1 MARSIDAA
9 ELSAILTILTGH
21 SELSIDELKTLL
33 PIKLSERTLQR
44 RLAILLREKKII
56 AVGSGVSRKYQCT
69 TSIKDKKHKCAIQ
82 NTTQNK
88 AILHKIKRPLT
99 ARVPVGYNPD
109 FLLSYEP
116 NKNFYLTEKIRAHLH
131 NIGQLFHEKLE
142 PGTYAKRI
150 LHRLLIDLSWNSS
163 RLEGN
168 TYSLLETEQLLA
180 FGAEASGKDAFETQ
194 MILNHKNAIE
204 FMIEN
209 VTEFGF
215 TKYFILNIH
224 ALLSDGL
231 LANPLARG
239 YLRKIPVGIGR
250 TVYTPLAVPQLI
262 EDYFLLI
269 LEKAKKIQDP
279 FEQAFFLMVQLP
291 YLQPFEDVNKR
302 VSRLAANIPL
312 VENNLAPLSFVDVP
326 KDDYISGLLAVYEL
340 NNILLL
346 RDVFVWAYERS
357 AEKYKLAFDVLVEPN
372 IVMMQYRKILFELV
386 NTIVYEN
393 LHGRKII
400 TCIEQ
405 WSRKHIE
412 AKHQAEFIRHAEKE
426 IASLHEGNIAVYRI
440 SLDLFSKWN
449 QK

>member
-1 MARSIDAA
+1 MTKSIDTA
-9 ELSAILTILTGH
+9 EFSAILSILSTH
-21 SELSIDELKTLL
+21 NEMSIDELRTLL
-33 PIKLSERTLQR
+33 PIKLSVRTLQR
-44 RLAILLREKKII
+44 RLASLLSEKKII
-56 AVGSGVSRKYQCT
+56 AVGSGINRKYQC
-69 TSIKDKKHKCAIQ
+69 SISTKDKKHERVIQ

-88 AILHKIKRPLT
+88 AILQKIKRPLT
-99 ARVPVGYNPD
+99 TRLLVGYNPD

-116 NKNFYLTEKIRAHLH
+116 NKTFYLTEKIRAHLH
-131 NIGQLFHEKLE
+131 SIGQLFHEKLE

-180 FGAEASGKDAFETQ
+180 FGAKASGKDAFETQ
-194 MILNHKNAIE
+194 MIINHKNAIE

-209 VTEFGF
+209 VAEYGF

-231 LANPLARG
+231 LANPFARG

-250 TVYTPLAVPQLI
+250 SAYIPLAVPQLI

-269 LEKAKKIQDP
+269 LEKAQKIKDP

-312 VENNLAPLSFVDVP
+312 IENNFAPLSFVDVP
-326 KDDYISGLLAVYEL
+326 KDDYIYGLLAIYEL

-357 AEKYKLAFDVLVEPN
+357 AEQYKLVFDVLAEPN
-372 IVMMQYRKILFELV
+372 VVMMRYKKTLFELI
-386 NTIVYEN
+386 NTIVHKN
-393 LHGRKII
+393 FHGEKIVTFI
-400 TCIEQ
+400 KE
-405 WSRKHIE
+405 WSKKHVE
-412 AKHQAEFIRHAEKE
+412 TKHQAEFIRHAEKE
-426 IASLHEGNIAVYRI
+426 VASLHEGNIAIYRI
-440 SLDLFSKWN
+440 APDIFSKWSR
-449 QK
+449 K

>member
-1 MARSIDAA
+1 MPRNFDAA
-9 ELSAILTILTGH
+9 ELNAILIILVKH
-21 SELSIDELKTLL
+21 NEASIDELKTLL
-33 PIKLSERTLQR
+33 PIKLTERTLQR
-44 RLAILLREKKII
+44 RLALLLREKKIT
-56 AVGSGVSRKYQCT
+56 VRGSGVARKYQCAA
-69 TSIKDKKHKCAIQ
+69 SIKDKKQEHAIK
-82 NTTQNK
+82 NTPQNK
-88 AILHKIKRPLT
+88 AILHKIKQPLT
-99 ARVPVGYNPD
+99 ARIPVGYNPD

-116 NKNFYLTEKIRAHLH
+116 NKTFYLTEKIRTYLH
-131 NIGQLFHEKLE
+131 SIGQLFHEKLE

-194 MILNHKNAIE
+194 MIMNHKNAIE

-209 VTEFGF
+209 IAEYGF

-269 LEKAKKIQDP
+269 LEKARKIQNP

-291 YLQPFEDVNKR
+291 YLQPFEDLNKR
-302 VSRLAANIPL
+302 VSRLSANIPL
-312 VENNLAPLSFVDVP
+312 IENNVAPLSFVDVP

-340 NNILLL
+340 NNIVLL

-357 AEKYKLAFDVLVEPN
+357 AEQYKLVFDVLAEPN
-372 IVMMQYRKILFELV
+372 VVMMRYRKILFELV
-386 NTIVYEN
+386 NTIVHKN
-393 LHGRKII
+393 LHGKKII
-400 TCIEQ
+400 TCIAQ
-405 WSRKHIE
+405 WSKKQVE
-412 AKHQAEFIRHAEKE
+412 AKHQAEFARYAEKE
-426 IASLHEGNIAVYRI
+426 VASLHEGNIAIYRI
-440 SLDLFSKWN
+440 APDIFAKWK
-449 QK
+449 QR